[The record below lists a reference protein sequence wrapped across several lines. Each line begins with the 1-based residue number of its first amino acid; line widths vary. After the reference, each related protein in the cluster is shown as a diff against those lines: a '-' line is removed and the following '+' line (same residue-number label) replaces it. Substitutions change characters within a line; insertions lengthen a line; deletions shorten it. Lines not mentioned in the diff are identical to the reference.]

1 MDGRGRARLGDGEEE
16 TSQSCQ
22 TALYSVKRFLSSR
35 RAGPAPLVASRR
47 KRTRQA
53 KDHKVQRTRRKT
65 KEDKKEKSLDW
76 VGSRRPSL
84 DCYFSRNGMPFTTH
98 PTCMSSV
105 VQLINFRW
113 IYATGANS
121 FVLQVDPPEW
131 LEKKAL
137 WNK

>member
-76 VGSRRPSL
+76 VGSSPVARRSIVISVEMACRLLLIRPVCLPS
-84 DCYFSRNGMPFTTH
+84 
-98 PTCMSSV
+98 SS
-105 VQLINFRW
+105 
-113 IYATGANS
+113 
-121 FVLQVDPPEW
+121 
-131 LEKKAL
+131 
-137 WNK
+137 